1 MSKWEREDE
10 CKPKVCVKSTSLCGG
25 VLWWMVGTR
34 YIGRETSKKKK
45 KQKTHGE
52 SVVAKRI
59 EKTLI

>member
-1 MSKWEREDE
+1 
-10 CKPKVCVKSTSLCGG
+10 
-25 VLWWMVGTR
+25 MVGTR